1 MADAVKGVVMN
12 VKEKFIDNTVV
23 PIVTEMMR
31 IFPDGLVISSGL
43 YALLTIS
50 FPFSIFFG
58 SMVEAT
64 AIFHAIRYSTSYLGI
79 APMSATGSSVT
90 HICRT
95 GFTKPTTSLL
105 SMSMF
110 GTEELKNPFPSSQ
123 IYMLSVAS
131 AYLFSTLNTQ
141 AKELSALGPSYSAR
155 YYISTIFLT
164 VLLFL
169 FVCFRIAYGCES
181 FPVVIMSVPIGI
193 IIGALLV
200 QQNLR
205 LFGAESIN
213 LIGIPLLK
221 SRAASGKP
229 IYICPK

>member
-1 MADAVKGVVMN
+1 M
-12 VKEKFIDNTVV
+12 
-23 PIVTEMMR
+23 
-31 IFPDGLVISSGL
+31 L
-43 YALLTIS
+43 
-50 FPFSIFFG
+50 
-58 SMVEAT
+58 EAT
-64 AIFHAIRYSTSYLGI
+64 AIFHAIRYATAYIGI
-79 APMSATGSSVT
+79 SPMSITGSSVS

-110 GTEELKNPFPSSQ
+110 STEGLNNPFPSSQ

-131 AYLFSTLNTQ
+131 AYIFSTLNAQT
-141 AKELSALGPSYSAR
+141 KELTALGPSYSAR

-181 FPVVIMSVPIGI
+181 FAVAIMSVPIGLLL
-193 IIGALLV
+193 GMLLV

-213 LIGIPLLK
+213 LIGIPLLH
-221 SRAASGKP
+221 SRTASGKK
-229 IYICPK
+229 IYVCPK